1 MCSVNVRKNFM
12 LRLKHFFVFLCLL
25 NVGAAQAV
33 PKLVQLEYDV
43 ARDGKLFAR
52 VKESFTQN
60 GKQYRV
66 QSVTKGIGIYA
77 LLGERKLTS
86 TGAVTKA
93 GLKPNHF
100 ELHQG
105 RSDNKT
111 LIADFDWAKNTLTM
125 QKKDEKQTEK
135 LSAGTQDLASYAYQ
149 FMFNPPTKDDV
160 NVTMTTG
167 KKLHIYQ
174 YKVVARG
181 VNVDAAKASFK
192 TLQLT
197 NEASQD
203 KTKVGQ
209 EKKQLW
215 LAQDQFFLPVRY
227 KLTDE
232 DGDNYEQTL
241 TKIHVE

>member
-1 MCSVNVRKNFM
+1 MCLLNFSENTM
-12 LRLKHFFVFLCLL
+12 LRLKQLMVFFWSLNATLVFAL
-25 NVGAAQAV
+25 
-33 PKLVQLEYDV
+33 PISVQLEYDV

-60 GKQYRV
+60 GKQYRI
-66 QSVTKGIGIYA
+66 QSITKGVGIYA

-105 RSDNKT
+105 KNDNKT
-111 LIADFDWAKNTLTM
+111 LIADFDWAKNTLSM

-149 FMFNPPTKDDV
+149 FMFNPPLKDDIT
-160 NVTMTTG
+160 VTMTTG
-167 KKLHIYQ
+167 KKLNVYQ
-174 YKVVARG
+174 YKVLARG
-181 VNVDAAKASFK
+181 TNLNLAKTNYK
-192 TLQLT
+192 TLQLS
-197 NEASQD
+197 NEAPAGQD
-203 KTKVGQ
+203 
-209 EKKQLW
+209 KKQLW
-215 LAQDQFFLPVRY
+215 LAQDQFYLPVRY
-227 KLTDE
+227 QLTDD
-232 DGDNYEQTL
+232 DGDSYEQTL

>member
-1 MCSVNVRKNFM
+1 MHSLNFRKSSM
-12 LRLKHFFVFLCLL
+12 LRLKQFLVFVCLL
-25 NVGAAQAV
+25 NVGAAQAL

-93 GLKPNHF
+93 GLKPSHF

-105 RSDNKT
+105 RSDKKT
-111 LIADFDWAKNTLTM
+111 LIADFDWVKNTLTM
-125 QKKDEKQTEK
+125 QKKDEKQIEK
-135 LSAGTQDLASYAYQ
+135 LTAGTQDLASYAYQ
-149 FMFNPPTKDDV
+149 FMFNPPTKDDI

-192 TLQLT
+192 TLQLS
-197 NEASQD
+197 NEVVAGQD
-203 KTKVGQ
+203 
-209 EKKQLW
+209 KKQLW
-215 LAQDQFFLPVRY
+215 LAQDQFYLPVRY
-227 KLTDE
+227 KLTDD

>member
-1 MCSVNVRKNFM
+1 M
-12 LRLKHFFVFLCLL
+12 LRPKQLLIFLCLL
-25 NVGAAQAV
+25 NVSAAYAL
-33 PKLVQLEYDV
+33 PKSVQLEYEV

-60 GKQYRV
+60 GKQYRI
-66 QSVTKGIGIYA
+66 QSITKGVGVYA

-86 TGAVTKA
+86 TGSVSKV

-105 RSDNKT
+105 RSDKKT
-111 LIADFDWAKNTLTM
+111 LIADFDWTKNTLTM

-135 LSAGTQDLASYAYQ
+135 LTAGTQDLASYAYQ
-149 FMFNPPTKDDV
+149 FMFNPPTKDDI

-174 YKVVARG
+174 YKVLARG

-192 TLQLT
+192 TLQLS
-197 NEASQD
+197 NEAAAGQD
-203 KTKVGQ
+203 
-209 EKKQLW
+209 KKQLW
-215 LAQDQFFLPVRY
+215 LAQDQFYLPVRY
-227 KLTDE
+227 KLSDE